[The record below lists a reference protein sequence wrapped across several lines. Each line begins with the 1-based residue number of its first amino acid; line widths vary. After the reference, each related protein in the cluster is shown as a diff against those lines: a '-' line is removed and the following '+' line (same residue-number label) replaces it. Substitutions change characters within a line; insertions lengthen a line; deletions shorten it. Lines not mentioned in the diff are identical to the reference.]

1 MTLLSAPFHADERAA
16 QQLSGHGFSA
26 GAIRDQMPEQHRS
39 FFEGL
44 SYVLVGMLD
53 EQGWP
58 IATLLTGAPGFI
70 RSPDPA
76 TLAVRALP
84 SAVDPASRGLA
95 ISRDVAVLGIELA
108 TRRRNRANGTIMAA
122 DDAGF
127 AMRVEQSFG
136 NCPQYIR
143 RRRAERVTR
152 IPGPVE
158 RSHGLDEAA
167 RAMIASADTFFV
179 ASRSR
184 AGIHEVGRVDISHR
198 GGAPGFVT
206 IGSNGDLIV
215 PDYRGNRY
223 FNTLGNLL
231 GDPRAALLFIDFERG
246 DLLQLQ
252 GSVAIDWSR
261 GNAAAALPA
270 AAVPPAAA
278 ATSASAAM
286 PARAVPPAAERTWRF
301 RVSSSWRRIAAVPL
315 NWELIENSP
324 TN

>member
-1 MTLLSAPFHADERAA
+1 MTLLSAPFHVDERAA
-16 QQLSGHGFSA
+16 QQLSGYGFSA

-44 SYVLVGMLD
+44 SYVLVGVLD

-84 SAVDPASRGLA
+84 SAVDPAMAGLA
-95 ISRDVAVLGIELA
+95 MSHDVALLGIDLA
-108 TRRRNRANGTIMAA
+108 MRRRNRANGTVVAA
-122 DDAGF
+122 DGAGF
-127 AMRVEQSFG
+127 AMHVEQSFG
-136 NCPQYIR
+136 NCPQYIHR
-143 RRRAERVTR
+143 RRTKGVNR
-152 IPGPVE
+152 IPGPLE
-158 RSHGLDEAA
+158 RSSGLDEAA
-167 RAMIASADTFFV
+167 RALIASADTFFV

-184 AGIHEVGRVDISHR
+184 SGIHEAGRVDISHR
-198 GGAPGFVT
+198 GGPPGFVT
-206 IGSNGDLIV
+206 IGAHGDLIV

-252 GSVAIDWSR
+252 GSVTIDWSG
-261 GNAAAALPA
+261 GNA
-270 AAVPPAAA
+270 
-278 ATSASAAM
+278 
-286 PARAVPPAAERTWRF
+286 AAERTWRF
-301 RVSSSWRRIAAVPL
+301 RVHASWRRIAAVPL
-315 NWELIENSP
+315 NWELIEHL
-324 TN
+324 

>member
-1 MTLLSAPFHADERAA
+1 MTLLSAPFHADERRA
-16 QQLSGHGFSA
+16 QELSGYGFSA

-44 SYVLVGMLD
+44 SIVLVGVLD

-84 SAVDPASRGLA
+84 SAVDPAMPGLA
-95 ISRDVAVLGIELA
+95 MSHDVALLGIDLA
-108 TRRRNRANGTIMAA
+108 MRRRNRANGTVVAA
-122 DDAGF
+122 DGAGF
-127 AMRVEQSFG
+127 AMHVEQSFG
-136 NCPQYIR
+136 NCPQYIHR
-143 RRRAERVTR
+143 RRTKGVNR
-152 IPGPVE
+152 IPGPLE
-158 RSHGLDEAA
+158 RSSGLDEAA
-167 RAMIASADTFFV
+167 RALIASADTFFV

-184 AGIHEVGRVDISHR
+184 SGIHEVGRVDISHR
-198 GGAPGFVT
+198 GGPPGFVT
-206 IGSNGDLIV
+206 IGAHGDLIV

-252 GSVAIDWSR
+252 GSVTIDWSR
-261 GNAAAALPA
+261 GNAAA
-270 AAVPPAAA
+270 
-278 ATSASAAM
+278 
-286 PARAVPPAAERTWRF
+286 ERTWRF
-301 RVSSSWRRIAAVPL
+301 RVHASWRRIAAVPL
-315 NWELIENSP
+315 DWELIERSP

>member
-16 QQLSGHGFSA
+16 QQLSGYGFSA

-44 SYVLVGMLD
+44 SYVLVGVLD

-84 SAVDPASRGLA
+84 SAVDPAMPGLA
-95 ISRDVAVLGIELA
+95 MSPDVALLGIDLA
-108 TRRRNRANGTIMAA
+108 MRRRNRANGTVVAA
-122 DDAGF
+122 DGAGF
-127 AMRVEQSFG
+127 AMHVEQSFG
-136 NCPQYIR
+136 NCPQYIHR
-143 RRRAERVTR
+143 RRTKGVNR
-152 IPGPVE
+152 IPGPLE
-158 RSHGLDEAA
+158 RSSGLDEAA
-167 RAMIASADTFFV
+167 RALIASADTFFV

-184 AGIHEVGRVDISHR
+184 SGIHEVGRVDISHR
-198 GGAPGFVT
+198 GGPPGFVT
-206 IGSNGDLIV
+206 IGAHGDLIV

-223 FNTLGNLL
+223 FNTLGNVL

-252 GSVAIDWSR
+252 GSVTIDWSR
-261 GNAAAALPA
+261 GNAATQPRVAPM
-270 AAVPPAAA
+270 PAAA
-278 ATSASAAM
+278 AMLAK
-286 PARAVPPAAERTWRF
+286 PVPAAERTWRF
-301 RVSSSWRRIAAVPL
+301 RAHASWRRTAAVPL
-315 NWELIENSP
+315 NWELIEHSP

>member
-16 QQLSGHGFSA
+16 QQLSGYGFSA

-44 SYVLVGMLD
+44 SYVLVGVLD

-84 SAVDPASRGLA
+84 SAVDPAMPGLA
-95 ISRDVAVLGIELA
+95 MSPDVALLGIDLA
-108 TRRRNRANGTIMAA
+108 MRRRNRANGTVVAA
-122 DDAGF
+122 DSAGF
-127 AMRVEQSFG
+127 VMHVEQSFG
-136 NCPQYIR
+136 NCPQYIH
-143 RRRAERVTR
+143 RRRAKGVNR
-152 IPGPVE
+152 IPGPLE
-158 RSHGLDEAA
+158 RSPGLDEAA
-167 RAMIASADTFFV
+167 RALIAAADTFFV

-184 AGIHEVGRVDISHR
+184 SGIHEVGRVDISHR
-198 GGAPGFVT
+198 GGPPGFVT
-206 IGSNGDLIV
+206 IGAHGDLIV

-231 GDPRAALLFIDFERG
+231 GDPRAALLFIDFESG

-252 GSVAIDWSR
+252 GSVTIDWSR
-261 GNAAAALPA
+261 GSAAAQPPV
-270 AAVPPAAA
+270 VP
-278 ATSASAAM
+278 M
-286 PARAVPPAAERTWRF
+286 PATAGMLAKPMPAAERTWRF
-301 RVSSSWRRIAAVPL
+301 RAHACWRRIAAVPL
-315 NWELIENSP
+315 NWELIEHSP